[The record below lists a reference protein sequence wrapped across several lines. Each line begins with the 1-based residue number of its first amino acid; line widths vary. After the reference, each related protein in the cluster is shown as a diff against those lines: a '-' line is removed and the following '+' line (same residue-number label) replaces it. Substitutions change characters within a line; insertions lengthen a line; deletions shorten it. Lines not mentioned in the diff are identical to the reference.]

1 MIEFSSFHMSVP
13 WPLIV
18 AFHAAT
24 LLPLVAGL
32 PPIVAIMESV
42 YVMTEREIWR
52 QIARFWG
59 RLFGIALLTLAIGSF
74 VLIVLHGVDP
84 VRSFRHLHAL
94 PEPALT
100 LPAAALLF
108 AGGVALWHRF
118 DDWLDPRRLRHLLVT
133 WLWMALSTL
142 LVFGIA
148 LVYGL
153 MDNPAGACLDSR
165 NLQVRICDLPA
176 ALLNPAAQARFVH
189 LLGASYLT
197 AATLVLSVSAW
208 YLGHRRNVQI
218 ARRSMT
224 VAASFGL
231 AAALSLAVLGE
242 RGAAPLLSWSFR
254 AMVLLGVCAIALFG
268 VAFWR
273 ASRRQLDRRGFL
285 RLAAW
290 SLPVPWVAG
299 ALGWLVSE
307 TGRGPWLVAGL
318 LPATTTQAGARESA
332 IGVIACA
339 AVAGLSVAGA
349 VLSLRLMRLG
359 PEGMGIWP
367 ADSDMARRY

>member
-1 MIEFSSFHMSVP
+1 
-13 WPLIV
+13 
-18 AFHAAT
+18 
-24 LLPLVAGL
+24 
-32 PPIVAIMESV
+32 
-42 YVMTEREIWR
+42 
-52 QIARFWG
+52 
-59 RLFGIALLTLAIGSF
+59 
-74 VLIVLHGVDP
+74 
-84 VRSFRHLHAL
+84 
-94 PEPALT
+94 
-100 LPAAALLF
+100 
-108 AGGVALWHRF
+108 
-118 DDWLDPRRLRHLLVT
+118 
-133 WLWMALSTL
+133 
-142 LVFGIA
+142 
-148 LVYGL
+148 